1 MAFLGSDRMEVRSS
15 LTAAEQALD
24 ALVAGR
30 AALLD
35 NFATLNLQHLEAMA
49 SSSWLVDRE
58 SPMLSEL
65 ADLHRRVVERLL
77 AAHIEVFATSTS
89 ALVEALAVRVMADSE
104 SAAQRRPAE
113 PIDGG
118 EGAGTASARIER
130 TAVSADGDKTEQAEA
145 MTITSLVTGGPAF
158 AAAMSGSEEHDPDRY
173 GSPARL
179 LAANTERCIDHLLA
193 EWLTAERDEA
203 RALVDDATAHAAMV
217 RHLTQVAHGVDGV
230 HGVPS
235 MVADSPV
242 DDAAHDIARRDAA
255 ALMDEA
261 ASPELECDGGAATLD
276 AVVGLLTSAV
286 LAELATADPGTASKR
301 LASIADAFL
310 GALRSHDAPLEWNDG
325 EVAADTPVDSSKPG
339 AATGP
344 LSARAAV
351 VSSGLDD
358 PDFDVAFDAFWNSLP
373 AATRYKMAADR
384 QLGDPL
390 TFTDEVVAAQA
401 TAATDPR
408 PASVET
414 RRLEESPRRRTA
426 STGLRPALGALAGK
440 VASIAGVSAA
450 VTLAMVIIG

>member
-1 MAFLGSDRMEVRSS
+1 MEDRSS

-24 ALVAGR
+24 ALVAAR

-35 NFATLNLQHLEAMA
+35 RFATLNVQHLEAMA

-65 ADLHRRVVERLL
+65 ADLHRRIVERFL
-77 AAHIEVFATSTS
+77 AAHIEVFATTTS
-89 ALVEALAVRVMADSE
+89 ALVEALAVRVMADTD
-104 SAAQRRPAE
+104 AVTLRRPAE
-113 PIDGG
+113 PTDGG
-118 EGAGTASARIER
+118 EGAGTSSARIER
-130 TAVSADGDKTEQAEA
+130 SAASADGDKAEKAEA

-158 AAAMSGSEEHDPDRY
+158 AAALSGSEEHDPDRY

-203 RALVDDATAHAAMV
+203 RALVDDATAHAAMA
-217 RHLTQVAHGVDGV
+217 RHLAHVAHGVDGV

-235 MVADSPV
+235 TAADSTA
-242 DDAAHDIARRDAA
+242 DGAAHHIARRNADA
-255 ALMDEA
+255 LLVEA
-261 ASPELECDGGAATLD
+261 ASPNLGGDGGAAALD

-286 LAELATADPGTASKR
+286 LAELATADPATASKC
-301 LASIADAFL
+301 LASIADAL
-310 GALRSHDAPLEWNDG
+310 DGAVRSNDAPLDWNDG
-325 EVAADTPVDSSKPG
+325 EVAADAPIDNTKPG
-339 AATGP
+339 AATAL
-344 LSARAAV
+344 LSAQAAV

-358 PDFDVAFDAFWNSLP
+358 PDFDAAFDAFWNSLP
-373 AATRYKMAADR
+373 ASTRHKMAADR

-408 PASVET
+408 PESVDT
-414 RRLEESPRRRTA
+414 HRLAEPPRRHTA
-426 STGLRPALGALAGK
+426 STGRRTALGALAGK